1 MHMTLM
7 YLAFATTL
15 ATFVGGMFALRHKDK
30 FHIILGFSAGAVIG
44 LAFFD
49 LLPESITLGGMYY
62 PVSYIA
68 WAIAGGFISYMI
80 LDRIFIK
87 DSHDH
92 HGHTDHET
100 LENPMRGS
108 VRASSLILHSV
119 LDGICIGFG
128 FQLSPAIGTLIA
140 IGVLGHDFSDGINTV
155 QAVLHS
161 NFSKRQILY
170 WLIADSLA
178 PLLGIGVTLC
188 FHIPEKILGLILAVF
203 CGFFIYIGASDLVPE
218 SYHNHPKWL
227 TTAMTVF
234 GAGFV
239 FILIHLIG

>member
-1 MHMTLM
+1 MTLM

-100 LENPMRGS
+100 LE
-108 VRASSLILHSV
+108 
-119 LDGICIGFG
+119 
-128 FQLSPAIGTLIA
+128 AIAQFIKEKTR
-140 IGVLGHDFSDGINTV
+140 T
-155 QAVLHS
+155 
-161 NFSKRQILY
+161 NFHY
-170 WLIADSLA
+170 
-178 PLLGIGVTLC
+178 
-188 FHIPEKILGLILAVF
+188 
-203 CGFFIYIGASDLVPE
+203 
-218 SYHNHPKWL
+218 
-227 TTAMTVF
+227 
-234 GAGFV
+234 
-239 FILIHLIG
+239 